1 MKKVDVV
8 GTDDIGTASTDDMF
22 AFSQIITAGANPM
35 QVATEIEKEAT
46 KAVAPPKPVLDDDQ
60 AMAAFSEFVSNGGG
74 IIDRPDPAKLAA
86 EKKKKEDLEKAQSEL
101 KDL

>member
-1 MKKVDVV
+1 MQQKQAGQLKKVDVV

-35 QVATEIEKEAT
+35 QVAAEMEREA
-46 KAVAPPKPVLDDDQ
+46 KKPPPKPVLDDDQ

-74 IIDRPDPAKLAA
+74 IIDKPDPAKIAA
-86 EKKKKEDLEKAQSEL
+86 EKKKKEELAKA
-101 KDL
+101 